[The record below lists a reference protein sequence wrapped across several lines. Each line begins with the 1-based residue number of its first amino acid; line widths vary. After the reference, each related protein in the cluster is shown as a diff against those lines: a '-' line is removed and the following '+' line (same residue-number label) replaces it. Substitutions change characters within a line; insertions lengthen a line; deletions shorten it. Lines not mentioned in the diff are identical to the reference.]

1 MSLCPGG
8 LAGRPPHS
16 PARAASSRPQ
26 AQGTCLRL
34 HFLSRGLLGLSV
46 QGWGRG
52 RVEVSGAEAPRP
64 TQVTTWHSPGV
75 WSTYTRWSLQGG
87 HPNQDA
93 GGALGLQLQRADP
106 GPQGSAELPALSQE
120 GVQWWVFDFFFLNRS
135 ICFWR
140 HSWTSSLGP
149 EDAGRCVQGS
159 APANSWWELSGLA
172 PFLGSLVGG
181 SPCSQKLCE
190 L

>member
-26 AQGTCLRL
+26 SQGLCLRL
-34 HFLSRGLLGLSV
+34 HFPSRGLLGLSV
-46 QGWGRG
+46 PRDGGGNAWRLVGLKPLAPHRSPPGTAQ
-52 RVEVSGAEAPRP
+52 VSGALTHGGPCRVDIP
-64 TQVTTWHSPGV
+64 TKMRVE
-75 WSTYTRWSLQGG
+75 RWAFNFSELIRDPKGRQSFQHFLRKEFSGGSLI
-87 HPNQDA
+87 
-93 GGALGLQLQRADP
+93 
-106 GPQGSAELPALSQE
+106 
-120 GVQWWVFDFFFLNRS
+120 FFLNRS

-159 APANSWWELSGLA
+159 APANSWWG
-172 PFLGSLVGG
+172 
-181 SPCSQKLCE
+181 
-190 L
+190 